1 MEGNKPLRVVIDT
14 NLWISFLISDRWDR
28 LDKMLNHQLKFL
40 FSNEL
45 LAELIATIERPKF
58 RKYFAKTSLEELLN
72 ALSQFIEWVQV
83 ESKVDLCR
91 DVGDNFILALAKDG
105 KANYI
110 VTGDKDLIALNPFEG
125 TVILTMWDFLN
136 ILETQ

>member
-91 DVGDNFILALAKDG
+91 DVGDNFTKDG